1 MQKGMPTM
9 FRRAVAM
16 LIVGF
21 ASVSLLASAPAGT
34 DDRQTTEGIQKA
46 LARLPYYGVFD
57 FLAFRY
63 DQGTVTLSGYAYAL
77 GLRQD
82 AERAVKRIPGVDEV
96 VNEIEPLNVSFH
108 DDQIRWSTFYRIYN
122 DPFLSRY
129 APGGGVSRADR
140 RFFSPRFPGMQPFG
154 YYPIHIIVR
163 NGRTLLVGSVDFES
177 DKIAAGFRAREVPG
191 AFGVENELVVP
202 QRGTR

>member
-1 MQKGMPTM
+1 M
-9 FRRAVAM
+9 FRRIVAT

-21 ASVSLLASAPAGT
+21 ASVSLMASGPGVT
-34 DDRQTTEGIQKA
+34 DDRQTTEAIHKA

-77 GLRQD
+77 GLKDD
-82 AERAVKRIPGVDEV
+82 AARAVKRVPGVDEV
-96 VNEIEPLNVSFH
+96 VNQIEPLSVSPN
-108 DDQIRWSTFYRIYN
+108 DDRIRWGTFYRIYN
-122 DPFLSRY
+122 DGFLSRY
-129 APGGGVSRADR
+129 APGGGALTRFDR
-140 RFFSPRFPGMQPFG
+140 RFFLSRYPGMQPFG

>member
-1 MQKGMPTM
+1 MPAM
-9 FRRAVAM
+9 FRRIVATLM
-16 LIVGF
+16 IGF
-21 ASVSLLASAPAGT
+21 ASVSLMASGPAVT
-34 DDRQTTEGIQKA
+34 DDRQTTEAIHKA

-77 GLRQD
+77 GLKDD
-82 AERAVKRIPGVDEV
+82 AARAVKRVPGVDEV
-96 VNEIEPLNVSFH
+96 VNQIEPLSVSPN
-108 DDQIRWSTFYRIYN
+108 DDRIRWGTFYRIYN
-122 DPFLSRY
+122 DTFLSRY
-129 APGGGVSRADR
+129 APGGGAPVRFDR
-140 RFFSPRFPGMQPFG
+140 QFFLARYPGMQPFG
-154 YYPIHIIVR
+154 NYPIHIIVR

-191 AFGVENELVVP
+191 SFGVENEIVVP

>member
-1 MQKGMPTM
+1 M
-9 FRRAVAM
+9 FRRIVAT

-21 ASVSLLASAPAGT
+21 ASVSLMASGPAVT
-34 DDRQTTEGIQKA
+34 DDRQTTEDIHKA
-46 LARLPYYGVFD
+46 LVRLPYYGVFD

-77 GLRQD
+77 GLKDD
-82 AERAVKRIPGVDEV
+82 AARAVKRVPGVDEV
-96 VNEIEPLNVSFH
+96 VNQIEPLSVSPN
-108 DDQIRWSTFYRIYN
+108 DDRIRWGTFYRIYN
-122 DPFLSRY
+122 DSFLSRY
-129 APGGGVSRADR
+129 APGGGAPTRVDR
-140 RFFSPRFPGMQPFG
+140 RFFLSRYPGMQPFG

-163 NGRTLLVGSVDFES
+163 NGRTLLVGSVDFEA